1 MPKPR
6 ARKDNVSPENGRLL
20 VEVKVTMA
28 VKATN
33 LEQADELIEGL
44 MNALRAGDFEELKRL
59 HGTVAPGSWRSWAE
73 YDIQ

>member
-6 ARKDNVSPENGRLL
+6 SRKENISPENGRLL

-28 VKATN
+28 VKANN

-44 MNALRAGDFEELKRL
+44 MDALRVGDFEQLKKL
-59 HGTVAPGSWRSWAE
+59 HGSVSPGSWRSWAE
-73 YDIQ
+73 YDNE